1 MLLDRRACLRLAASV
16 LPFALPNASP
26 AAGTIAFTSPELQ
39 YLEPI
44 YELKFSL
51 DALRAAVE
59 TPTPERITALRGRL
73 KKFFGG
79 PAQRAVRLPRS
90 LRRVPG
96 PITRAAGAG
105 RLRRRGQAGALVAC
119 DDIIGG
125 MRSLKDASTSSR
137 PIRPRSRRAPMW
149 R

>member
-16 LPFALPNASP
+16 LPFARPNSSP

-59 TPTPERITALRGRL
+59 TPT
-73 KKFFGG
+73 
-79 PAQRAVRLPRS
+79 
-90 LRRVPG
+90 
-96 PITRAAGAG
+96 AG
-105 RLRRRGQAGALVAC
+105 RTPQGAQQPAYQGWWTPGLTTDVFFVATAFA
-119 DDIIGG
+119 
-125 MRSLKDASTSSR
+125 R
-137 PIRPRSRRAPMW
+137 
-149 R
+149 